1 MIAAKRGDTVKKT
14 KVKDYDQFQL
24 RLPPGMRDRIKDK
37 AERAGM
43 SMNDAIVWC
52 LEREFPAP
60 LTLDDRLEELATMV
74 SMLTDSKDTYSGVVH
89 LIAEIE
95 ETLEKLGTRGGI
107 PADTKFSRMVSER
120 LNYWRELELDNWR
133 DQNESPFQEEPPYTG
148 DGDPFADTPSE
159 GDKD

>member
-1 MIAAKRGDTVKKT
+1 MAPKKT

-43 SMNDAIVWC
+43 SMNDAVVWC

-60 LTLDDRLEELATMV
+60 VTLEERLEELANMV

-95 ETLEKLGTRGGI
+95 ETLDAIGTRGGI
-107 PADTKFSRMVSER
+107 PADAKFSRMVNDR
-120 LNYWRELELDNWR
+120 LQYWRELELDNWR
-133 DQNESPFQEEPPYTG
+133 DRTESPFDDANWPSVEEPPE
-148 DGDPFADTPSE
+148 GDPFPDLPDDE
-159 GDKD
+159 KKD